1 MKKYL
6 FLVAT
11 LLLTMSLSVSAQN
24 NQRNAGNRGNNMND
38 RRSEQMMNMTSKQRA
53 DLMAKELD
61 LTAEQTAQVQVLCE
75 KQDAERE
82 EQVKT
87 QRSERGTGTQNR
99 DARREEFRKM
109 REKEMQTQHE
119 DLVKIIGKE
128 KADKWNELRKD
139 VRDTNRTGRRN
150 PQNRNR

>member
-11 LLLTMSLSVSAQN
+11 LLLTVSMSVSAQR
-24 NQRNAGNRGNNMND
+24 NQRNTGNRADNG
-38 RRSEQMMNMTSKQRA
+38 RSEQIKKMTPKERA

-61 LTAEQTAQVQVLCE
+61 LTAEQTTQVQAMCE
-75 KQDAERE
+75 KQDAERL
-82 EQVKT
+82 EQVNA

-99 DARREEFRKM
+99 DARREEFREM
-109 REKEMQTQHE
+109 REKEMQAQHE

-128 KADKWNELRKD
+128 KADKWNELSKD

-150 PQNRNR
+150 PQNSNK